1 MKILLTGAK
10 GQLGREVSQQLDS
23 DYQIISTDIDQL
35 DIANY
40 EQVKALFEQAKP
52 AAVIHCAAY
61 TQVDQ
66 AESDFDGAYKINV
79 AGTRNL
85 AAQCLQHYARMVYIS
100 TDYVF
105 DGQSSQNYRE
115 YDAPNPLNVYGK
127 TKLWGEEVIRQ
138 LLGRHYIV
146 RTAWLYGAGHNF
158 VKTMLSLASEK
169 ELLQVVHDQIGSPT
183 STKELTQV
191 IEKLIKTDAYGTYHA
206 TCKGNC
212 SWYDFACKIFEL
224 TGKNVRVEPV
234 SSDAFVRPAKRPKR
248 SVLDN
253 YMLQMS
259 FGDSMRHWE
268 EALQEYLQSMASES

>member
-40 EQVKALFEQAKP
+40 EQVKALFEQTKP

-85 AAQCLQHYARMVYIS
+85 AAQCLQHYARMVYVS

-127 TKLWGEEVIRQ
+127 TKLWGEEVVRQ

-146 RTAWLYGAGHNF
+146 RTAWLYGDGRNF

-191 IEKLIKTDAYGTYHA
+191 IAKLMKTDAYGTYHA
-206 TCKGNC
+206 TCKGSC
-212 SWYDFACKIFEL
+212 SWHDFACKIFEL
-224 TGKNVRVEPV
+224 TGKNVQVEPV